1 MYPLAQLFLDYEPGI
16 HISQLQM
23 QAGVVGINTVR
34 VYNPDKQMLEHDP
47 KLIFIRQWIPE
58 LSTHSDHAIFNYLES
73 PLSNYSAPLVN
84 YKEASTEMKQALYS
98 LKRSAAGKT
107 EAKRVLDKH
116 GSRKQPRRKIKK
128 DSRQGSLFSDD

>member
-1 MYPLAQLFLDYEPGI
+1 M
-16 HISQLQM
+16 
-23 QAGVVGINTVR
+23 R

-47 KLIFIRQWIPE
+47 KLTFIRQWIPE
-58 LSTHSDHAIFNYLES
+58 LSTHSDHTIFNYLES